1 MYDFQKASMSK
12 RISAALFD
20 LILLCIAAVG
30 FALVLST
37 LLAYDAQLDALDDIK
52 VAYEEAYTVNADEY
66 EVKLEIAYS
75 EYEALSAEQKE
86 IYQNAYNA
94 FSSDATAN
102 YLSAKLLNLS
112 LLITSFAILLSYLAV
127 EFVVPLL
134 IGNGQTLG
142 KKIFGVALMREDGV
156 KVSPVIL
163 FVRTILGKYAVET
176 MVPVFVVMMIL
187 LQTMGMV
194 GVIVLGGLLVLQIVL
209 MLKSPARTPLHDKL
223 ARTVCVD
230 LASQRIFDTPE
241 EMLAYRERI
250 RAEQGV
256 AEQNSGV

>member
-1 MYDFQKASMSK
+1 MS
-12 RISAALFD
+12 
-20 LILLCIAAVG
+20 
-30 FALVLST
+30 
-37 LLAYDAQLDALDDIK
+37 
-52 VAYEEAYTVNADEY
+52 AD
-66 EVKLEIAYS
+66 
-75 EYEALSAEQKE
+75 QKE

-94 FSSDATAN
+94 FSADANAN

-112 LLITSFAILLSYLAV
+112 LLITSFAILLAYLAV

-142 KKIFGVALMREDGV
+142 KKIFGVAIMREDGV
-156 KVSPVIL
+156 KVSPVIV

-176 MVPVFVVMMIL
+176 MVPIFIVMMIL
-187 LQTMGMV
+187 LEAMGGV
-194 GVIVLGGLLVLQIVL
+194 GVVMLGGLLVLQIVL
-209 MLKSPARTPLHDKL
+209 MVTSQARTPLHDRL

-250 RAEQGV
+250 RLENAE
-256 AEQNSGV
+256 AEQN